1 MTGASA
7 GLAVL
12 DWGRGPFQPEEIAM
26 SSSSTRRPRARR
38 RLRLEAGMT
47 LLEILIVLAILALVM
62 GFLIGPR
69 VFAAFQESKGEVARS
84 IAKKLAYEAYPQW
97 SMKPANQGKCPTT
110 SDLAEYVNQKAEFN
124 DPWGSP
130 YIIKCGADLPAGAR
144 GIAVYSKGEDGKD
157 NTGDDQRSWEQ
168 Q

>member
-1 MTGASA
+1 
-7 GLAVL
+7 
-12 DWGRGPFQPEEIAM
+12 M
-26 SSSSTRRPRARR
+26 STTSTRRPRPRLRR
-38 RLRLEAGMT
+38 RLRIEAGMT

-97 SMKPANQGKCPTT
+97 SMKPSNQGKCPST
-110 SDLAEYVNQKAEFN
+110 SDLAEYVNQKSEFT
-124 DPWGSP
+124 DPWGGA

-144 GIAVYSKGEDGKD
+144 GIAVYSKGEDGKEG
-157 NTGDDQRSWEQ
+157 TGDDQRSWEQ